1 MQQISFRAMGS
12 TITIIVDSTDP
23 TARSALTSARKI
35 FLHHEQILS
44 RFRPQSELSA
54 LNRAAGQGPRRV
66 GRTLWQAVCHALRI
80 ARLSQGLVTPT
91 VGAALIEAGYDRDFA
106 LLSASNEIRLQR
118 PVPIPSWQRVIC
130 DPSRRTI
137 TLPAGVQLDLG
148 GSAKGWTAAIV
159 VRRLGKRFP
168 TLVDAGGDI
177 ALSGPRR
184 DGTPW
189 PVEVADPRQPD
200 TGIELLMVR
209 RGGIATS
216 GIDYRRWQYNGRWMH
231 HVIDP
236 RTGTPAQ
243 TDVLSAT
250 VIASSLPLAEMAAKM
265 VVILGSDEGLRWL
278 NARPDL
284 AGLLV
289 TTDGTVIRTATLAR
303 CCWRPAVESAAS
315 LSYQR

>member
-12 TITIIVDSTDP
+12 TITIIVDSTNP
-23 TARSALTSARKI
+23 AVRSALTSAQKT
-35 FLHHEQILS
+35 FLRYEQILS

-54 LNRAAGQGPRRV
+54 LNRAAGRGPRRV

-80 ARLSQGLVTPT
+80 ARLSHGLVTPT
-91 VGAALIEAGYDRDFA
+91 VGAALIEAGYDRDFGMLA
-106 LLSASNEIRLQR
+106 ASHRQSM
-118 PVPIPSWQRVIC
+118 PTTVAVPSWQRITC

-137 TLPAGVQLDLG
+137 ALPAGVQLDLG
-148 GSAKGWTAAIV
+148 GSAKGWTAAMV
-159 VRRLGKRFP
+159 AHRLGKRFP

-177 ALSGPRR
+177 ALSGPRC

-189 PVEVADPRQPD
+189 PVEVADPQQPD
-200 TGIELLMVR
+200 SGIELLLVR

-216 GIDYRRWQYNGRWMH
+216 GIDYRRWQHNGRWMH

-236 RTGTPAQ
+236 RTGVPTQ
-243 TDVLSAT
+243 TDVLAAT

-278 NARPDL
+278 TARPDF

-289 TTDGTVIRTATLAR
+289 TTDGTVMHTANLAHY
-303 CCWRPAVESAAS
+303 CWRWGVESAAS
-315 LSYQR
+315 L

>member
-12 TITIIVDSTDP
+12 TITIIVDSTNP
-23 TARSALTSARKI
+23 AVRSALTSARKT
-35 FLHHEQILS
+35 FLRYEQILS

-54 LNRAAGQGPRRV
+54 LNRAAGHGPRRV

-91 VGAALIEAGYDRDFA
+91 VGAALIEAGYDRDFGMLA
-106 LLSASNEIRLQR
+106 ASHRQSMPT
-118 PVPIPSWQRVIC
+118 PVAVPSWQRITC
-130 DPSRRTI
+130 NPYRRTI
-137 TLPAGVQLDLG
+137 ALPAGVQLDLG
-148 GSAKGWTAAIV
+148 GSAKGWTAALV
-159 VRRLGKRFP
+159 AHRLGKRFP

-189 PVEVADPRQPD
+189 PVEVANPRQPD

-216 GIDYRRWQYNGRWMH
+216 GIDYRRWLHNGRWLH
-231 HVIDP
+231 HLIDP
-236 RTGTPAQ
+236 RTGVPAQ
-243 TDVLSAT
+243 TDLLAAT
-250 VIASSLPLAEMAAKM
+250 VIASSLPLAEMAAKT
-265 VVILGSDEGLRWL
+265 VVLLGSDEGLRWL
-278 NARPDL
+278 QSRPDF

-289 TTDGTVIRTATLAR
+289 TTDGLVMRTANLAHY
-303 CCWRPAVESAAS
+303 CWRSGVESAAS
-315 LSYQR
+315 R